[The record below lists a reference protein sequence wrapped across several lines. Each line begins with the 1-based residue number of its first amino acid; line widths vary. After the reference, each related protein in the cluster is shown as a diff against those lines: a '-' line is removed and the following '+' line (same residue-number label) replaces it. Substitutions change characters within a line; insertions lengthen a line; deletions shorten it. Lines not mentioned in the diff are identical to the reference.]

1 MRLFRSPLVLMATLA
16 LVAGPAAAVTA
27 QSPSSSIPPT
37 VPFTGRI
44 HFGEC
49 TGGSTVVVDGVTQ
62 TRGDL
67 CQTPVLEMSD
77 PRLDGDVTVRSD
89 FDVYPDGLTVLRWA
103 FRIENEGGAWQQ
115 QPVLTMNFP
124 DGTYSTVTISLI
136 GEGGYEGLTAVAE
149 VPVSNDTWSLDGLI
163 FPGDLPS
170 PTAVDASPAP

>member
-67 CQTPVLEMSD
+67 CQTPVLEMSA
-77 PRLDGDVTVRSD
+77 PLQNRAKLRYRNAATACRRPGRTSSTASAGSALD
-89 FDVYPDGLTVLRWA
+89 
-103 FRIENEGGAWQQ
+103 
-115 QPVLTMNFP
+115 
-124 DGTYSTVTISLI
+124 TI
-136 GEGGYEGLTAVAE
+136 G
-149 VPVSNDTWSLDGLI
+149 
-163 FPGDLPS
+163 
-170 PTAVDASPAP
+170 